1 MAKIAKGESK
11 AYCQICAV
19 RIFRD
24 DHVFILTCEY
34 KLFRHLIIQFQVRNA
49 QLAFRNMLACVIKRY
64 GVMLTAPAKA
74 LSREHPGEGD
84 ESNQS
89 RSQTN

>member
-1 MAKIAKGESK
+1 MN
-11 AYCQICAV
+11 
-19 RIFRD
+19 
-24 DHVFILTCEY
+24 T
-34 KLFRHLIIQFQVRNA
+34 

-74 LSREHPGEGD
+74 FSREHPGEGD

-89 RSQTN
+89 RSQTNWNMGQQQQEPGTDKRLMQHP